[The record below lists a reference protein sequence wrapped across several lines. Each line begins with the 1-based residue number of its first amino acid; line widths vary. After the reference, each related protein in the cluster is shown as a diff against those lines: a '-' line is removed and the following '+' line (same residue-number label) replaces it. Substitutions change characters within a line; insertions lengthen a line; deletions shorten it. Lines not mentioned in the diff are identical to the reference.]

1 MAVIAKHIAYAIASG
16 AALIRSIPVLKPC
29 PFLIGAEH
37 GLDTSG
43 TEGLDRSPGPKLNMR
58 WTPGRYTGRYANRL
72 S

>member
-43 TEGLDRSPGPKLNMR
+43 TEGLG
-58 WTPGRYTGRYANRL
+58 WTA
-72 S
+72 